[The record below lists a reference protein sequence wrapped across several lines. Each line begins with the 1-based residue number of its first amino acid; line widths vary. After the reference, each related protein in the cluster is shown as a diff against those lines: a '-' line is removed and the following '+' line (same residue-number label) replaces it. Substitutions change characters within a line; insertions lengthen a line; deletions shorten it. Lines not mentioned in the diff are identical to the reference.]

1 MVSELVTNSVKHAG
15 LRDQEIVTVTV
26 QSSWDRMRVEVA
38 DGGLGFEP
46 DLPPQPG
53 DTSGWGL
60 FLVERMADRWGVD
73 PLARGVRVWFEL
85 TWPASV
91 HSRPGGPDG
100 GPTPPEGGNGRSASR
115 REPDRARH
123 AGPANAAVPVG
134 VLREVL
140 LMVVLSVVEGPGLA
154 DLGRD

>member
-15 LRDQEIVTVTV
+15 LRDQEIVTVTM

-46 DLPPQPG
+46 DLPQPG

-73 PLARGVRVWFEL
+73 HLARGVRVWFEL

-91 HSRPGGPDG
+91 HPGSGGPAR
-100 GPTPPEGGNGRSASR
+100 GRTYAT
-115 REPDRARH
+115 
-123 AGPANAAVPVG
+123 
-134 VLREVL
+134 
-140 LMVVLSVVEGPGLA
+140 
-154 DLGRD
+154 